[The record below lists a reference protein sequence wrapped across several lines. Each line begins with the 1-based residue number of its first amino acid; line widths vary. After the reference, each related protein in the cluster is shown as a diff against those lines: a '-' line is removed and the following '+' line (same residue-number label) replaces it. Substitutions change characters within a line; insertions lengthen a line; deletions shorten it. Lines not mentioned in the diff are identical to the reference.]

1 MESKSVKVFTS
12 EDSPRLRY
20 AISLI
25 LGDILGISWEAVTDR
40 RKLGKHPVINYSS
53 EKIAGSYRI
62 QPSDLLFERG
72 ISAREIRIMEWKNL
86 PVLFPSDNDAD
97 LPFDI
102 FSASFYLVS
111 RYEEYLEPDTDNNG
125 RFSASSSIAYRN
137 GFLGKPVIEH
147 WAKELAR
154 GLLRNFPSLTFKRND
169 FCSVVTFDVD
179 IPLIHRGKNLFS
191 SIGGMLRDLA
201 SGNGHAGDKEKTA
214 FRDEKN
220 AYEGLEYIKEK
231 TKEFRSDCRFFFS
244 VGDHSKFGRNT
255 SWKNE
260 EYRKLI
266 KAISSEFMSGLH
278 LSPNAA
284 TNIKILGTEYLRLRS
299 VLGSPVA
306 ISRFHHV
313 RFILPDSYRNLSGSG
328 LTEDYS
334 LGYPEEPGFRAS
346 IARPFIFYD
355 LIHDTQTSLRLVPFQ
370 VMDTFIDENRQKAG
384 SVIQSLIE
392 ETKKAG
398 GTFVSA
404 WHNTSL
410 QLNPECQ
417 ENRILFETMLRCQL
431 V

>member
-12 EDSPRLRY
+12 ENSPRLSY
-20 AISLI
+20 VISLI
-25 LGDILGISWEAVTDR
+25 LGDILGIGWEAVTDR

-53 EKIAGSYRI
+53 EKIAGSFRI

-137 GFLGKPVIEH
+137 GFLSKPVIEH
-147 WAKELAR
+147 WSKELAR
-154 GLLRNFPSLTFKRND
+154 GLLRKFPSLTFKRND

-201 SGNGHAGDKEKTA
+201 SGDGHAGDKENPA

-220 AYEGLEYIKEK
+220 AYEGLEYIKKK
-231 TKEFRSDCRFFFS
+231 TREFHSDCRFFFS
-244 VGDHSKFGRNT
+244 VGDHSKSGRNT

-266 KAISSEFMSGLH
+266 KTISSEFMSGLH

-284 TNIKILGTEYLRLRS
+284 TNIKMLGTEYFRLRS

-313 RFILPDSYRNLSGSG
+313 RFILPDSYRNLPGSG

-370 VMDTFIDENRQKAG
+370 VMDTFIEENRQKAG

-410 QLNPECQ
+410 QLSPECR
-417 ENRILFETMLRCQL
+417 ENRIIFETMLRCQL